1 MAADTTRTH
10 RLLLRAEVSDG
21 TTTTVSH
28 TTDVSTTSV
37 RIQIDRPPPVGARV
51 GIVLSLPGLLP
62 RLRVDGTVAEHQAAT
77 APGAFAGFR
86 AELNFANATD
96 RDAIV
101 ALLARSDAAAMS
113 RGAGLRGLVVDDSL
127 IVREIFSYTFRRRT
141 RIGAASTIDV
151 AADAEQA
158 RELLARERYDFA
170 IVDQMLPGMS
180 GAELVAAIRADSRN
194 AHMTIVGI
202 SVGGAEAREALVAAG
217 ADLYLDKPMEVVD
230 LCTTLQGLGAKPAVA
245 TAAVRARKKV
255 LVVDDSPM
263 MLELAKDALD
273 AAGYQPLPTS
283 DLGEMGR
290 LIESEE
296 PDLILLDVQM
306 PEAYGDDVANVLRG
320 LRNVTVPVLL
330 FSILDEK
337 ELADRAK
344 AAAVDG
350 YIYKGAGLA
359 EMVRRVRALIG
370 GEGA

>member
-1 MAADTTRTH
+1 MADMTRTH

-28 TTDVSTTSV
+28 TTDVSATSV
-37 RIQIDRPPPVGARV
+37 RIQLDRPPPIGARV

-62 RLRVDGTVAEHQAAT
+62 RLRIDGVVAEHQAAT

-86 AELNFANATD
+86 AELSFADAAD

-101 ALLARSDAAAMS
+101 ALLARSDAGALS

-170 IVDQMLPGMS
+170 IVDYMLPGAS
-180 GAELVAAIRADSRN
+180 GAELIAAIRAEPRN
-194 AHMTIVGI
+194 ARMTIVGI

-230 LCTTLQGLGAKPAVA
+230 LCTTLQGLGVKPAVA
-245 TAAVRARKKV
+245 AAVAARVRKKV

-283 DLGEMGR
+283 DLAEMGR
-290 LIESEE
+290 LIESEQ

-370 GEGA
+370 GGHE